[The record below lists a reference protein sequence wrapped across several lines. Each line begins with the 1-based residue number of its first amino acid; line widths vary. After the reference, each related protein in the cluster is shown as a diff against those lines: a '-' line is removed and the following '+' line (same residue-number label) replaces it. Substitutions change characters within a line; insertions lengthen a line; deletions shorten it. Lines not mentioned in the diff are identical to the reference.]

1 MSDGRGLAAY
11 RRLSPFL
18 PLTGFVHFISFNHIM
33 SVFGS
38 VGADIAPIDGAAS
51 DFATRNIAT
60 TAGLAVGAGAV
71 VAGAAL
77 LTAALPGH
85 VIVAAGTTGALLYVG
100 DRQYNDLPVIP
111 GRGGAAAPAT
121 PAAETAA
128 A

>member
-1 MSDGRGLAAY
+1 MRI
-11 RRLSPFL
+11 
-18 PLTGFVHFISFNHIM
+18 VHLLRFIHIM

-38 VGADIAPIDGAAS
+38 CGADIAPVDGAAS

-71 VAGAAL
+71 VAGAAI

-100 DRQYNDLPVIP
+100 DRQYNGKPIIP
-111 GRGGAAAPAT
+111 GRDGADAPAAPVAD
-121 PAAETAA
+121 AVATAA

>member
-1 MSDGRGLAAY
+1 
-11 RRLSPFL
+11 
-18 PLTGFVHFISFNHIM
+18 M

-38 VGADIAPIDGAAS
+38 VGADIAPVDGAAS

-71 VAGAAL
+71 VAGAAI

-100 DRQYNDLPVIP
+100 DRQYNGKPIIP
-111 GRGGAAAPAT
+111 GRDGADAPAAPVADAVAPAAA
-121 PAAETAA
+121 
-128 A
+128 

>member
-1 MSDGRGLAAY
+1 
-11 RRLSPFL
+11 
-18 PLTGFVHFISFNHIM
+18 M
-33 SVFGS
+33 SVFQTS
-38 VGADIAPIDGAAS
+38 NAAPIRSSDGAAS

-71 VAGAAL
+71 VAGAAI

-100 DRQYNDLPVIP
+100 DRQYNGLPVIP
-111 GRGGAAAPAT
+111 GRGGADAPAT
-121 PAAETAA
+121 PVAETAA

>member
-1 MSDGRGLAAY
+1 
-11 RRLSPFL
+11 
-18 PLTGFVHFISFNHIM
+18 M

-38 VGADIAPIDGAAS
+38 VGADIAPSDGAAS

-100 DRQYNDLPVIP
+100 DRQYNGKPIIP
-111 GRGGAAAPAT
+111 GRGDAT
-121 PAAETAA
+121 PAVAPVAAVADAPAA